1 MKSPTSV
8 AHTNQ
13 YAVNITDEASFPSV
27 AGQVDFE
34 LFDPNRSIPYYVVI
48 SKNLI
53 GTSGS
58 KLAERAYTSTLKEFT
73 IAISNDLSK
82 PMDSGAYMVINTERR
97 LNVGTGEK
105 E

>member
-1 MKSPTSV
+1 M
-8 AHTNQ
+8 
-13 YAVNITDEASFPSV
+13 
-27 AGQVDFE
+27 DFE

-48 SKNLI
+48 GKNLT

-73 IAISNDLSK
+73 INISNDLSK